1 MVSLSGNLPG
11 HVDQLVDTLI
21 NRDRTERP
29 DRRDGDRTTGGR
41 DPASRTGTGNSG
53 NTGNT
58 GNAGNNNG
66 VGNNGNG
73 NGSGNN
79 NGVGNNGNGNGFG
92 NNNGVGNNGN
102 GNGFGNN
109 NGVGNN
115 GNGVPNLG
123 GNQQPGI
130 IGNTL
135 NTLHQPGNSLF
146 GAMNPLQRA
155 PGMMAASPAAQ
166 YNSNASPQAAAAQ
179 QSGPPQYSQASQS
192 AYYGPGV
199 RADARAQFAAMPV
212 SVLNAN
218 ATLASARPG
227 APISA
232 FAAGGPMAAAGNS
245 GPAGTTGPAATV
257 ATAMAQQPAGPA
269 TTARADA
276 AQLAAQTM
284 PPGNAQLA
292 ARADAAAL
300 AAARAAALATAAA
313 APGTLAQATT
323 FTPAGNP
330 LALSAPGLTMAAAPT
345 NPAAD
350 ARGVILPTHDA
361 ATSQRAE
368 NAMNPAGHTLD
379 GAQRRQRDRRM
390 SSMPQ
395 GGLARLLWAVGA
407 AGHTSEGREAS
418 AERDARRAMQ
428 WLFWILTLIA
438 YGCLAGAIIVFAGSD
453 GRLADSISDRN
464 STAALAMCGL
474 AAGVIAW
481 GVARWMSRRR

>member
-11 HVDQLVDTLI
+11 QFTQQVDGLI
-21 NRDRTERP
+21 NQEHTERP
-29 DRRDGDRTTGGR
+29 DKRGDRNERHTGGR
-41 DPASRTGTGNSG
+41 DPASRTNTGSPND
-53 NTGNT
+53 TGNT
-58 GNAGNNNG
+58 NNVGNNNG
-66 VGNNGNG
+66 VGNNS
-73 NGSGNN
+73 GSGNN
-79 NGVGNNGNGNGFG
+79 NGIGNYGNGY
-92 NNNGVGNNGN
+92 GN
-102 GNGFGNN
+102 GA
-109 NGVGNN
+109 
-115 GNGVPNLG
+115 PNLG

-135 NTLHQPGNSLF
+135 STVHQLGNSLF
-146 GAMNPLQRA
+146 GTTTPLLRA
-155 PGMMAASPAAQ
+155 PGTPGTMAASPAAP
-166 YNSNASPQAAAAQ
+166 YSGNANPQAAAAQ

-218 ATLASARPG
+218 TALASSARP
-227 APISA
+227 
-232 FAAGGPMAAAGNS
+232 GGPMAAAFAAAGPTVAAGNS
-245 GPAGTTGPAATV
+245 SPAGTTGPATAATV
-257 ATAMAQQPAGPA
+257 ATAMSQPAGPA
-269 TTARADA
+269 TAARADA
-276 AQLAAQTM
+276 AQLAAQA

-300 AAARAAALATAAA
+300 AAARAAALATAAT

-323 FTPAGNP
+323 MTPAGNP
-330 LALSAPGLTMAAAPT
+330 LALSAPGLTVATVPT

-407 AGHTSEGREAS
+407 AGHTSDGREDGS
-418 AERDARRAMQ
+418 EREVRRAMQ